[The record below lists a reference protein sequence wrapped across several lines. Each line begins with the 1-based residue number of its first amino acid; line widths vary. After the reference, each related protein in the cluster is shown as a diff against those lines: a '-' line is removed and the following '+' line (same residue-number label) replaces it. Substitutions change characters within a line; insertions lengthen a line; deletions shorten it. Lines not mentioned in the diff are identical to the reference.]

1 MVMYSLDRI
10 IVGEGRRAVV
20 EATVLSLMQS
30 IREIGLLHPIT
41 VQKIGDEIHLV
52 AGRNRLEAF
61 RRLGTHDKIPAALI
75 EVSARIAEL
84 DENLCRGN
92 LSTIEEARAV
102 AERKQLYEERHP
114 QTKHGGDRKG
124 SSGHFGHLKGD
135 SHSAAAAKATGQS
148 ERTIRRKAKIGAE
161 LDDHRFD
168 AAIGTVLDKPEELA
182 ALVKLKQEAPEVVE
196 ALVTQAAAGE
206 KVSASGRLKQI
217 TRAKN
222 EAKLAAKITAFPD
235 RLYGVIYADPPWR
248 FEPWSRNT
256 GMNRAAENHYPTLTF
271 ESIRDLGVP
280 AAPDAV
286 LFLWVTVPCERLG
299 HDLLTAWGFEYRSQF
314 IWRKDRMGT
323 GFWNRNRHEILLLG
337 VRGNVPAP
345 SPGTQPDS
353 VIDAPVGRHSEKP
366 AVFAEMIETMF
377 PTLPRLEMFARG
389 DSRLGWD
396 TWGAD
401 VDAPAEAAE

>member
-1 MVMYSLDRI
+1 M
-10 IVGEGRRAVV
+10 
-20 EATVLSLMQS
+20 ATL
-30 IREIGLLHPIT
+30 P
-41 VQKIGDEIHLV
+41 K
-52 AGRNRLEAF
+52 
-61 RRLGTHDKIPAALI
+61 
-75 EVSARIAEL
+75 
-84 DENLCRGN
+84 
-92 LSTIEEARAV
+92 
-102 AERKQLYEERHP
+102 
-114 QTKHGGDRKG
+114 
-124 SSGHFGHLKGD
+124 
-135 SHSAAAAKATGQS
+135 SHSAEAAKATGQS

-168 AAIGTVLDKPEELA
+168 AAIGTTLDKPEELA
-182 ALVKLKQEAPEVVE
+182 ALVKLKQEAPGMVE
-196 ALVTQAAAGE
+196 ALVSQAAAGE
-206 KVSASGRLKQI
+206 KVSASGELKKI

-248 FEPWSRNT
+248 FEPWSRDT
-256 GMNRAAENHYPTLTF
+256 GMDRAADNHYPTLTF
-271 ESIRDLGVP
+271 ESICALAVP

-286 LFLWVTVPCERLG
+286 LFLWTTVPCERLG

-314 IWRKDRMGT
+314 IWRKDRIGT

-353 VIDAPVGRHSEKP
+353 VIDAPVRRHSEKP
-366 AVFAEMIETMF
+366 AVFAEMIEKMF

-389 DSRLGWD
+389 DSRVGWD

-401 VDAPAEAAE
+401 VDAPAEAA

>member
-1 MVMYSLDRI
+1 M
-10 IVGEGRRAVV
+10 

-41 VQKIGDEIHLV
+41 VQKVGDEIHLV

-61 RRLGTHDKIPAALI
+61 KRLGTWDKIPAVLI

-92 LSTIEEARAV
+92 LSSIEEARAL

-114 QTKHGGDRKG
+114 ETKHGGAPGKAGGGKRK
-124 SSGHFGHLKGD
+124 SESRQNGD
-135 SHSAAAAKATGQS
+135 SGSERHSAEAAKATGQS
-148 ERTIRRKAKIGAE
+148 ERTIQRKVKAGEE

-182 ALVKLKQEAPEVVE
+182 ALVKLKKEAPEEVE
-196 ALVTQAAAGE
+196 KLVTEAAAGE
-206 KVSASGRLKQI
+206 KISAKARLKQI
-217 TRAKN
+217 KRTKT

-235 RLYGVIYADPPWR
+235 RLYGVLYADPPWR
-248 FEPWSRNT
+248 FEPWSRDT

-271 ESIRDLGVP
+271 KSICELKVP

-286 LFLWVTVPCERLG
+286 LFLWTTVPCACLG
-299 HDLLTAWGFEYRSQF
+299 YDLLTAWGFEYRSQF
-314 IWRKDRMGT
+314 IWRKDRNGT

-345 SPGTQPDS
+345 SPGTQPES
-353 VIDAPVGRHSEKP
+353 VIESPVGRHSEKP
-366 AVFAEMIETMF
+366 TVFAEMIETMF
-377 PTLPRLEMFARG
+377 PTLPRLEIFARG
-389 DSRLGWD
+389 SPRAGWD

-401 VDAPAEAAE
+401 VDAAEAAE